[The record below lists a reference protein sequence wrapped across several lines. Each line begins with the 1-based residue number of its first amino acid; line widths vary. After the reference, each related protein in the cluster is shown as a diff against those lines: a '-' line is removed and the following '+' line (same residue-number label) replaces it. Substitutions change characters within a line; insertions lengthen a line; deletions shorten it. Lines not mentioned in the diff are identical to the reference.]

1 MKIADFDFETL
12 DTPPSEKIQPDS
24 HPSVAVGSIVD
35 QFTKIAAS
43 YPDRIATRDESGEIS
58 YAELDRQSNRIAH
71 FITGLNLSDE
81 TLVGVMTGRNRH
93 YIIAILGILKAGLA
107 FVPLDPAVPLIR
119 RTTMT
124 RNAAIPLVISESAY
138 IGDLHQLQWRCETVA
153 DILCLDHD
161 DIDAL
166 TENPGS
172 LMSVE
177 LWDHLA
183 GDDADNIEAGGW
195 KSAFTGQPIAQSAM
209 DAFGENA
216 RNKVAD
222 LVSRDARV
230 LEIGCASGFTMKHV
244 APVVGTYVA
253 TDLSRRNVE
262 RTEAL
267 AINLGMTHVIG
278 RQLSAHDIDVY
289 EPGSF
294 DLIIMNSVIENFPG
308 YGYLRAVLTKAKTL
322 LAPGGAIYL
331 GNVWDAD
338 RRDDYR
344 ADLNRFARDTAG
356 SGYNTSLDFVEDLF
370 VPQSFL
376 EAWAN
381 EQGGFVTK
389 RSAINAD
396 GFDPAPYTFDFV
408 LSSAPAKH
416 PGNHPASLQK
426 RRHDLTTLK
435 AARDEGIT
443 GKTTANSLAYV
454 LFTSGTTGTPKGV
467 MIEHRSVVN
476 LGQSVLDT
484 QLKQIDATN
493 PDGLLNLTCV
503 APFAFDGSIVQIFAA
518 ILNGHCLN
526 IVGSATRSDPEALHN
541 LMITNAIDQ
550 LDATPSLFS
559 LLLDYW
565 EDNNLSCP
573 AKMVVLGGEA
583 VSARLVERFFA
594 LPAQTDCKLVNA
606 YGPTECCVSSAQYVM
621 TAHNHKQILPPPI
634 GQAIQGVHL
643 EICDDLGRP
652 LPDGVPGEIR
662 IGGVG
667 VARGYLND
675 PALTAQKFIT
685 DPAGN
690 RFYRSGDMGRRRSD
704 GEIIFVGRE
713 DGQIKIRGNRVELGE
728 IEHTLLTHP
737 HIRQAAVVAHDRQ
750 QDGTLALV
758 AYVVTENDAHTDFDI
773 ASCRAKLEQDL
784 PNYMVPNQL
793 ITMDELPLTA
803 NGKVNISR
811 LPVPQNTD
819 QSTSTKVKP
828 LGNEYEQTVAR
839 LMGEVLD
846 CTVNDANADF
856 FDLGGHSVLAVQLL
870 SKINTVTNV
879 KIPLSDLFT
888 SASVEKLAARIA
900 ERENAQTVNNPIVTV
915 NASGN
920 QPPMVCFHPVGGNVL
935 CYQNLARE
943 FGPDQPLYM
952 VEARGLK
959 KGENLLPTVEEMVA
973 AYWPAIRQT
982 VPDGPIR
989 LIGWSFGGL
998 LAFEAAFR
1006 MQQAGIDVR
1015 NVILLDAIAVPDAVR
1030 AILRKGEAE
1039 YLADIFSELGLVTA
1053 DELRPLTPEERIDLL
1068 LERGKNCDFLPDE
1081 ADRDTVRRL
1090 LAVFQTNALAAVH
1103 YIPPKLDGIDV
1114 LLLRPTSQTR
1124 AAPSIEG
1131 DPYSGWRSKVAENN
1145 LTLEWVNGTH
1155 GTMMF
1160 DPHVIEVA
1168 ERIRLHL
1175 GQSG

>member
-12 DTPPSEKIQPDS
+12 DTPSGEDTASDIHAS
-24 HPSVAVGSIVD
+24 ATTGSIVD
-35 QFTKIAAS
+35 RFATIAAS
-43 YPDRIATRDESGEIS
+43 YPDRIATRDESGEIT
-58 YAELDRQSNRIAH
+58 YGELDRQSNRVAH
-71 FITGLNLSDE
+71 FIAGLNLRDE
-81 TLVGVMTGRNRH
+81 SLVGVMIGRNRH
-93 YIIAILGILKAGLA
+93 YIMAILGILKAGLA
-107 FVPLDPAVPLIR
+107 FVPLDPSVPLIR
-119 RTTMT
+119 RITLA
-124 RNAAIPLVISESAY
+124 RDAEIPLIISESAY
-138 IGDLHQLQWRCETVA
+138 IGDLHQLQWRCKTVT
-153 DILCLDHD
+153 DILCLDCN
-161 DIDAL
+161 DIDTL

-216 RNKVAD
+216 RNKVAN

-278 RQLSAHDIDVY
+278 RQLGAHDIDVY

-322 LAPGGAIYL
+322 LAPGGTIYL

-338 RRDDYR
+338 RRDDYL
-344 ADLNRFARDTAG
+344 ADLARFARETVG
-356 SGYNTSLDFVEDLF
+356 RGYNTRLDFPEDLF
-370 VPQSFL
+370 VPQCFL
-376 EAWAN
+376 EDWAN

-408 LSSAPAKH
+408 LSSDHAKQ
-416 PGNHPASLQK
+416 PGSQQK
-426 RRHDLTTLK
+426 RRHDLASLT
-435 AARDEGIT
+435 AMADGHIANN
-443 GKTTANSLAYV
+443 TTANSLAYV

-467 MIEHRSVVN
+467 MIEHGSVVN
-476 LGQSVLDT
+476 LAQSVLDT
-484 QLKQIDATN
+484 QLKQIGADN
-493 PDGLLNLTCV
+493 PDRRLNLTCV

-526 IVGSATRSDPEALHN
+526 IPDLATRSDPEALHN
-541 LMITNAIDQ
+541 FMVAHAIDQ

-565 EDNNLSCP
+565 EEHTLSCP

-594 LPAQTDCKLVNA
+594 LPGQTDGKLVNA

-634 GQAIQGVHL
+634 GKAIQGLRL
-643 EICDDLGRP
+643 EIFDDMGRP

-662 IGGVG
+662 IGGAG

-675 PALTAQKFIT
+675 PVLTAQKFLT
-685 DPAGN
+685 DPDGN

-704 GEIIFVGRE
+704 GEIVFLGRE
-713 DGQIKIRGNRVELGE
+713 DGQIKVRGNRIELGE
-728 IEHTLLTHP
+728 IEHVLLAHP
-737 HIRQAAVVAHDRQ
+737 HIRHAAVVAHDRQ
-750 QDGTLALV
+750 QDGNLVLV
-758 AYVVTENDAHTDFDI
+758 AYVVTDNDAHADFDI
-773 ASCRAKLEQDL
+773 AACRAKLEQAL
-784 PNYMVPNQL
+784 PNYMVPNHL
-793 ITMDELPLTA
+793 ITVDALPLSV
-803 NGKVNISR
+803 NGKVDLSR
-811 LPVPQNTD
+811 LPIPENTD

-828 LGNEYEQTVAR
+828 LGSEYERTVAR

-846 CTVNDANADF
+846 CTVNDATANF
-856 FDLGGHSVLAVQLL
+856 FDLGGHSVLAVQFL
-870 SKINTVTNV
+870 SKINKVTNV
-879 KIPLSDLFT
+879 KIPLADLFT
-888 SASVEKLAARIA
+888 CATVEKLAARIS
-900 ERENAQTVNNPIVTV
+900 ERENVKTAKSPIVTV
-915 NASGN
+915 NASGSK
-920 QPPMVCFHPVGGNVL
+920 PPMVCFHPVGGNVL

-952 VEARGLK
+952 IESRGLEE
-959 KGENLLPTVEEMVA
+959 GENLLPTVEEMVA
-973 AYWPAIRQT
+973 TYMPAIRQT

-989 LIGWSFGGL
+989 AVGWSFGGL

-1015 NVILLDAIAVPDAVR
+1015 NIILLDAIAVPDAVR

-1039 YLADIFSELGLVTA
+1039 YLADIFAELGIVTV

-1068 LERGKNCDFLPDE
+1068 LERGKSCDLLPDE
-1081 ADRDTVRRL
+1081 ADRGTMRRL
-1090 LAVFQTNALAAVH
+1090 LAVFQNNALAAVH
-1103 YIPPKLDGIDV
+1103 YVPPKIDGIDV
-1114 LLLRPTSQTR
+1114 LLLRPTTETR

-1131 DPYSGWRSKVAENN
+1131 DPYSGWQKVAGDN
-1145 LTLEWVNGTH
+1145 LTLQWVNGTH
-1155 GTMMF
+1155 GSMMF
-1160 DPHVIEVA
+1160 DPDVIEVA
-1168 ERIRLHL
+1168 ERIRVHL
-1175 GQSG
+1175 EQSE